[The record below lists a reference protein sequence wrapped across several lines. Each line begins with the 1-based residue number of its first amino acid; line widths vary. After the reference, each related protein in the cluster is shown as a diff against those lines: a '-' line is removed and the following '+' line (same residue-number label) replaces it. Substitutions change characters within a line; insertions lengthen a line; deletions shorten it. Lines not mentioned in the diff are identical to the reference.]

1 MTARKRANAAH
12 GFNGS
17 SVGKAAAQA
26 LRKVKFLS
34 EKAPNGRLFASIA
47 TMSDLSQQ
55 AAAAFEAAS
64 LAELKS
70 DSATADLRFKRGMSL
85 ANELELQGA
94 GAPVPL
100 PDFFRR
106 KK

>member
-1 MTARKRANAAH
+1 MTAKKRVVAAH
-12 GFNGS
+12 GLNGS
-17 SVGKAAAQA
+17 SAGKAAAQA

-34 EKAPNGRLFASIA
+34 EKAPTGRLFASIA

-70 DSATADLRFKRGMSL
+70 DTATADLRFKRGMSF
-85 ANELELQGA
+85 ANELELAGA

-100 PDFFRR
+100 PEFIRR